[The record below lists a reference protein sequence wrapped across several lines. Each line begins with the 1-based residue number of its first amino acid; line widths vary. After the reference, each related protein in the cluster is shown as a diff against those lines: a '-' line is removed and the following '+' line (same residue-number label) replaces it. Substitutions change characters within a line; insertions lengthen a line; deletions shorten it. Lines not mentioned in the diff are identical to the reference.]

1 MQDDGLGNRSPTVV
15 GHPHQVATVVYA
27 GSSEIRMGCDGWGFM
42 EGGYGNGQSVILPRS
57 TVGTEFSSGLGCIA
71 GVFVA
76 LLERN
81 STVAGVESRPVSP
94 PQKDQ
99 QVQNIFFSEQ
109 RRGSSI

>member
-1 MQDDGLGNRSPTVV
+1 MDWGTVPNRGWVTTS
-15 GHPHQVATVVYA
+15 GGY
-27 GSSEIRMGCDGWGFM
+27 GSVCGIIEIRMGCDGWGFM
-42 EGGYGNGQSVILPRS
+42 EGGLWKWAISYFAAFHRGDRIFIRL
-57 TVGTEFSSGLGCIA
+57 GLYSR
-71 GVFVA
+71 VFVA